1 MRTLLS
7 DRLAPVTS
15 STGFLC
21 APLDTVAAGL
31 AAWRRDLHGHVA
43 TRAVSGSLTDLVRH
57 LEPLT
62 GGSAAR
68 ELLVSTRSRTWT
80 AFFDCSLTGTDA
92 NAAVGQ
98 LCLRLGCTGVA
109 ITAVPHTLGTGLE
122 TQGRYGAVQMTLYGP
137 LKTDWLNQVRCISVA
152 HDGNRWRFDA
162 DGTEQDFET
171 PSAYTRRKIRDRFTT
186 DMLAEYCA
194 ALGIEPFDEAFY
206 GPSGV
211 LVTSDAPTAPDG
223 KILRLAEAQAWFG
236 IRPGANE
243 HVPG

>member
-1 MRTLLS
+1 MS
-7 DRLAPVTS
+7 DRLAPITS
-15 STGFLC
+15 SIGFLR
-21 APLDTVAAGL
+21 APLDIVAAGL
-31 AAWRRDLHGHVA
+31 TAWRRDLHGDVA
-43 TRAVSGSLTDLVRH
+43 TRPLSGSLTDLVAH

-68 ELLVSTRSRTWT
+68 ELLVSTGSPTWT
-80 AFFDCSLTGTDA
+80 AVFDCSLTGIDA
-92 NAAVGQ
+92 DAAVRQ
-98 LCLRLGCTGVA
+98 LCLRLGRTGVA

-137 LKTDWLNQVRCISVA
+137 LTTAWLNQVRSISVA
-152 HDGNRWRFDA
+152 HDGTRWRFDV

-171 PSAYTRRKIRDRFTT
+171 PSAYTRRRVRDRFTA

-206 GPSGV
+206 GPSAV
-211 LVTSDAPTAPDG
+211 LLTSDAPTAPDG
-223 KILRLAEAQAWFG
+223 KVLRLAEAQAWFG

-243 HVPG
+243 QVRG